1 VMYADGT
8 LTFWDAHTHA
18 LLSQTDDLPDSN
30 YLMELRFDPGGS
42 YLLAVFG
49 GSPDALVVWQIE
61 P

>member
-1 VMYADGT
+1 
-8 LTFWDAHTHA
+8 
-18 LLSQTDDLPDSN
+18 LPDSN